1 MKKNQVPQDNSSL
14 KSKDFKELCYA
25 VNDEGE
31 YVTTKSTGWDPKTIA
46 LDNAIQD
53 INERIAT
60 AKKNVLAGK
69 VSPIMYYME
78 VHKMDLTILASY
90 VGLWKWRVKRHFKPK
105 VFNKLSEA
113 ILQKYAAVFEISTKE
128 LKNIPNEN

>member
-1 MKKNQVPQDNSSL
+1 MKKNQVPQDDSSL

-46 LDNAIQD
+46 LDNAIQG
-53 INERIAT
+53 INERIAA
-60 AKKNVLAGK
+60 AKKDVLAGK

-105 VFNKLSEA
+105 VFNKLSEV
-113 ILQKYAAVFEISTKE
+113 ILQKYAAVFEISTTE